1 MSSFKPICAKFI
13 NEVEIFIGGIKM
25 LIRCMFK
32 ASLFLSYSLGLVVL
46 SLPAYAG
53 CQGCLCSGDPCN
65 LCPLPAMQDVPSKPN
80 EPELCVKIREKVPP
94 TSAQP
99 GSNEYFPSL
108 DKSIMVC
115 VNEGG
120 DVIRNKQRNAE
131 FSSRFYC
138 KPPTVMKKQ

>member
-1 MSSFKPICAKFI
+1 MFI
-13 NEVEIFIGGIKM
+13 QFVIKV
-25 LIRCMFK
+25 
-32 ASLFLSYSLGLVVL
+32 SLFLFYSLGLAVS
-46 SLPAYAG
+46 SLPAYAS
-53 CQGCLCSGDPCN
+53 CQGCLCPGDPCN
-65 LCPLPAMQDVPSKPN
+65 LCPLPAMQDASSKPN
-80 EPELCVKIREKVPP
+80 EPELCVRIREKVPP

-120 DVIRNKQRNAE
+120 DVIRNKQRNTE

-138 KPPTVMKKQ
+138 KPPSIMKK

>member
-1 MSSFKPICAKFI
+1 MFMQF
-13 NEVEIFIGGIKM
+13 VIKV
-25 LIRCMFK
+25 
-32 ASLFLSYSLGLVVL
+32 SLFLFYSLGLAVL
-46 SLPAYAG
+46 SLPAHAS
-53 CQGCLCSGDPCN
+53 CKGCLCPGDPCN
-65 LCPLPAMQDVPSKPN
+65 LCPLPATQDALSKLN
-80 EPELCVKIREKVPP
+80 EPELCVRIREKAPP

-138 KPPTVMKKQ
+138 KPPSIMKKQ